1 MRDVDWRD
9 NKLAREHRGF
19 SIDDIAH
26 MFAVPPW
33 LIDHRYRRPRLLSR
47 ERFYWWRLLRRYE
60 RRSRGDLPWWSN
72 TPRTPRSIDELKP
85 PR

>member
-1 MRDVDWRD
+1 
-9 NKLAREHRGF
+9 LT
-19 SIDDIAH
+19 IAIGGH
-26 MFAVPPW
+26 
-33 LIDHRYRRPRLLSR
+33 DLLSR